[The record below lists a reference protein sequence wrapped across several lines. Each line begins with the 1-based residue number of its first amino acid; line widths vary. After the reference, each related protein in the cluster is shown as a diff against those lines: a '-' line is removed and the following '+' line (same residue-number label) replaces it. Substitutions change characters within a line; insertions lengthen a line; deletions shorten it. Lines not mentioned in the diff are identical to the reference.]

1 MKLSIIIPFYKTHT
15 ETQALFKVLVPQMTD
30 EVEVLVVN
38 NSDNVSFE
46 GVTTLFCESNG
57 TASRPRNVGLENARG
72 EFICFVDSDDMI
84 VNDYVATILETID
97 TRDFDYC
104 LFSWKFRH
112 GAKII
117 IEDNPPHWNYSVWNC
132 IYKRS
137 SIGQER
143 FDESIKIGEDGEFN
157 ARVRNGRKANI
168 TKVLYIYNHSREGS
182 LMWHE
187 LRK

>member
-1 MKLSIIIPFYKTHT
+1 
-15 ETQALFKVLVPQMTD
+15 
-30 EVEVLVVN
+30 VLVVN

-72 EFICFVDSDDMI
+72 EFICFVDSDDM
-84 VNDYVATILETID
+84 VVSDYVATVLETIN

-117 IEDNPPHWNYSVWNC
+117 IEDNPPHWNCSVWNC
-132 IYKRS
+132 IYKREL
-137 SIGQER
+137 IGDVR
-143 FDESIKIGEDGEFN
+143 FDEGMKIAEDLKFN
-157 ARVRNGRKANI
+157 QMVRKGRKANI
-168 TKVLYIYNHSREGS
+168 TKVLYIYTPSRKGG
-182 LMWHE
+182 LTWNATQ
-187 LRK
+187 

>member
-15 ETQALFKVLVPQMTD
+15 ETQALLKVLVPQMTD

-104 LFSWKFRH
+104 LFSWKFK
-112 GAKII
+112 GLQKVII
-117 IEDNPPHWNYSVWNC
+117 TDEPPQWNCSVWNC
-132 IYKRS
+132 IYKREL
-137 SIGQER
+137 IGDVR
-143 FDESIKIGEDGEFN
+143 FDEGMKIAEDLKFN
-157 ARVRNGRKANI
+157 QMVRKGRKANI
-168 TKVLYIYNHSREGS
+168 TKVLYIYTPN
-182 LMWHE
+182 
-187 LRK
+187 RKGGLTWNATQ